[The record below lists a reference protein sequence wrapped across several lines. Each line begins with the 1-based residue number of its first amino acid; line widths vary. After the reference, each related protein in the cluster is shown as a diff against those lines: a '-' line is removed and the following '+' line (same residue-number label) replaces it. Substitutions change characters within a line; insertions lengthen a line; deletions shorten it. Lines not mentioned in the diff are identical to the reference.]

1 MTRPIVVGYT
11 ATPAGADAIAVA
23 SRLAAAL
30 STSLELIMVA
40 PLTARGG
47 VVPPLDGYTDHIRE
61 QSRQWL
67 REASAFVPEGI
78 PTAAHV
84 RPAESF
90 AEGLSNAAAEF
101 GASHIV
107 IGAANSGTFGRHRLG
122 SVANDLLHS
131 SDVPVVLAPAGY
143 AGVTTPITRFTAALG
158 ERIGADVLLDEAVG
172 LAKAT
177 GAELRLL
184 SLVAIDMPASL
195 DTQALHLAGT
205 SHADE
210 ILQQAQQALPADVK
224 TEAIIASGSSVED
237 AVARLDWSDG
247 EVVIVGSSRLAQPR
261 RLFLGSTA
269 SKMLRVLPVPMIVVP
284 RTRNERN

>member
-1 MTRPIVVGYT
+1 MTRPLVVGYT

-30 STSLELIMVA
+30 GAPLELIMVT

-47 VVPPLDGYTDHIRE
+47 VVPPLDGYTDHLRE

-67 REASAFVPEGI
+67 REATALVPKGI
-78 PTAAHV
+78 STAAHV
-84 RPAESF
+84 RGAESF
-90 AEGLSNAAAEF
+90 AEGLVNAAAEF

-107 IGAANSGTFGRHRLG
+107 IGAANSGSFGRHRLG
-122 SVANDLLHS
+122 SVANDLLHA
-131 SDVPVVLAPAGY
+131 SDVAVVLAPAGY
-143 AGVTTPITRFTAALG
+143 AGVTTPITRFTAAVG
-158 ERIGADVLLDEAVG
+158 ERAGSDALLEEAVS
-172 LAKAT
+172 LATAT
-177 GAELRLL
+177 GAELRLV
-184 SLVAIDMPASL
+184 SLVAIDMPANL
-195 DTQALHLAGT
+195 DTQALQLAGAT
-205 SHADE
+205 HANE
-210 ILQQAQQALPADVK
+210 LLTQATATLPAEVK
-224 TEAIIASGSSVED
+224 AEAIIASGTSIED

-284 RTRNERN
+284 RTRNEGN

>member
-30 STSLELIMVA
+30 NTSLELIMVT
-40 PLTARGG
+40 PLTARSGA
-47 VVPPLDGYTDHIRE
+47 VPPLDGYTDHIRE

-67 REASAFVPEGI
+67 REASALVPGGI

-195 DTQALHLAGT
+195 DTQALHLTGT

-210 ILQQAQQALPADVK
+210 ILEQAKQALPADVK
-224 TEAIIASGSSVED
+224 TEAIIASGTSVED

-284 RTRNERN
+284 RTRNESY